1 MKYKLGAAKRFIGLA
16 AIGASLGLMAACS
29 PVDVDTEDGLMK
41 AIVTRQKLDR
51 AIPKAFSL
59 VSQPEAFEPFAKE
72 LVKLYLEGS
81 PFDRDVITIL
91 AASGLA
97 EADPAFMKAAQSDDY
112 KQVLQ
117 AAYGVKETKNA
128 EIQKLLLAQ
137 FDKHIN
143 PEVKRVI
150 LDTGTTIKNP
160 DVTAKAVSILNGNL
174 DDTPFALLRTSCQ
187 VLGYQKDPSTI
198 DTLIVVMFHQDGVG
212 RSLTPD
218 CSKALMSLGKEI
230 TTPALLEAYS
240 LKNEQIQAYVASH
253 PDTLTDDTVRNN
265 TAAALATFRS
275 VEAIPAML
283 EYVGSTKPIPVPG
296 TLAIR
301 PAGDQAWNMW
311 ATLVGAASQNSI
323 FAINDIGVKDNAE
336 AKEIFKNIYLWTDA
350 YKRKFKNPIELTGTS
365 NIEVSQRINAFR
377 VLRENNLITPEELTQ
392 LIDVLKG
399 EEFEDTRTFRNYA
412 RASMATDMITYLA
425 ITARAGETR
434 SVWQVFSDMKAKEF
448 NIPEPEADTPP
459 APHPNDPIVA
469 RIDAVRPAFAMA
481 EQCDSSAACYAKE
494 LEKDSLSNYER
505 IKAVYELGLTGDHQY
520 FEKICDVYKSFDL
533 FGQIYATKALA
544 NLGTKEDVPR
554 IEALKKSLARDMSQL
569 HYQSAK
575 PNLENLVITLA
586 NK

>member
-1 MKYKLGAAKRFIGLA
+1 MKIKLGAAKRFIGLA
-16 AIGASLGLMAACS
+16 AIGMGLGFMTACS
-29 PVDVDTEDGLMK
+29 PIDVDTEDGLMK
-41 AIVTRQKLDR
+41 AIVTRQKLDK

-59 VSQPEAFEPFAKE
+59 VSRPEAFEPYAKA
-72 LVKLYLEGS
+72 LVKLYLDGS

-91 AASGLA
+91 ATSGL
-97 EADPAFMKAAQSDDY
+97 EVADPAFKKAAESNDY

-117 AAYGVKETKNA
+117 AAYGVKATKNA
-128 EIQKLLLAQ
+128 EIQKLLLKQ
-137 FDKHIN
+137 YDKHIN

-150 LDTGTTIKNP
+150 LETGTSIKNP
-160 DVTAKAVSILNGNL
+160 EITAKALKILNGDL

-187 VLGYQKDPSTI
+187 VLEHQKDPSAI

-218 CSKALMSLGKEI
+218 CSKALISLGKEA
-230 TTPALLEAYS
+230 TTPALLTAYK
-240 LKNEQIQAYVASH
+240 LENEKLQAYVASH
-253 PDTLTDDTVRNN
+253 PDTLTNDTVRNN
-265 TAAALATFRS
+265 TASALATFRS
-275 VEAIPAML
+275 TEAIPAML
-283 EYVGSTKPIPVPG
+283 DYVGSTRPIPVPG

-301 PAGDQAWNMW
+301 PAGDQAWMMW

-323 FAINDIGVKDNAE
+323 FAINDIGVQDNEE
-336 AKEIFKNIYLWTDA
+336 AKEIFRNIFMWTDA
-350 YKRKFKNPIELTGTS
+350 YQQKFKNPIELTGTT

-377 VLRENNLITPEELTQ
+377 VLRENNLLSQDELTEF
-392 LIDVLKG
+392 INVLKG
-399 EEFEDTRTFRNYA
+399 EEFEDERSFRNYA

-448 NIPEPEADTPP
+448 NIPEPEDDAPK

-469 RIDAVRPAFAMA
+469 RIDDVRAAFALA

-505 IKAVYELGLTGDHQY
+505 IKAVYELGLTGNHEY
-520 FEKICDVYKSFDL
+520 FEKICGVYKTFDL

-544 NLGTKEDVPR
+544 NLGTKEDIAR
-554 IEALKKSLARDMSQL
+554 IEALNQSLAREMSQI
-569 HYQSAK
+569 HYKSAK
-575 PNLENLVITLA
+575 TNLENLVITLA